1 MRGLTGLRLP
11 ALLSRQAVDVLGREQ
26 DFSTA
31 KARAL
36 LGWEPRVDYATG
48 LRATLDWL
56 RD

>member
-1 MRGLTGLRLP
+1 
-11 ALLSRQAVDVLGREQ
+11 VLGREQ